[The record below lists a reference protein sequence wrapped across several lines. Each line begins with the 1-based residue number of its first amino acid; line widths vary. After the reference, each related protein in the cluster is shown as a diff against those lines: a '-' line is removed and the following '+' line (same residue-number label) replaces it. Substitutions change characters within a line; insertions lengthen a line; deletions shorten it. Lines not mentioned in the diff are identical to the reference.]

1 MKKILWLVIVLLLA
15 SLLYFKYKDYTKYNP
30 PTYFNYTINKAIDI
44 NYHNPKVVK
53 EYFENAYKIG
63 SFARQLWAIKGVD
76 INFISSENPDFIN
89 SYSYYQSL
97 VVNTQIIEQKLV
109 LSSELKKKGF
119 SNKEIEL
126 IEIEGGNPKKIE
138 KEKAYKTLLQ
148 LNNLT
153 SGDIGQEVWLLQ
165 KQLISMGY
173 KIPKDGLFG
182 NETLIAVIDLQ
193 KKNDLY
199 PSGEIDLATIKAL
212 IK

>member
-1 MKKILWLVIVLLLA
+1 MKKLLWFVIVLLLI
-15 SLLYFKYKDYTKYNP
+15 SILYFRYKDYTKYNP
-30 PTYFNYTINKAIDI
+30 PTYFNYTLNEAIDI
-44 NYHNPKVVK
+44 NYHNPIVVK

-63 SFARQLWAIKGVD
+63 GFARQLWANKGVN

-97 VVNTQIIEQKLV
+97 VINTQIIERKLV
-109 LSSELKKKGF
+109 LSGELKEKGF
-119 SNKEIEL
+119 SNKEIES
-126 IEIEGGNPKKIE
+126 IEKEGVNPKKIE
-138 KEKAYKTLLQ
+138 KEKAYNNLLQ

-153 SGDIGQEVWLLQ
+153 SGDIGQEVWQLQ

-182 NETLIAVIDLQ
+182 KETLIAIIDLQ

>member
-1 MKKILWLVIVLLLA
+1 MKKLLWLVIVILLA
-15 SLLYFKYKDYTKYNP
+15 SLLYFRYKDYTKYNP
-30 PTYFNYTINKAIDI
+30 PTYFNYTVNEAIDI

-53 EYFENAYKIG
+53 EYFENTYKIG
-63 SFARQLWAIKGVD
+63 SFARQLWTNKGVD
-76 INFISSENPDFIN
+76 INFIGSEDPDFIN
-89 SYSYYQSL
+89 SYNYYQSL
-97 VVNTQIIEQKLV
+97 VINTQILERKLV
-109 LSSELKKKGF
+109 LSGELKEKGF
-119 SNKEIEL
+119 SNKEIES
-126 IEIEGGNPKKIE
+126 IEKDGVNPKKIE
-138 KEKAYKTLLQ
+138 KEKAYKNLLQ

-173 KIPKDGLFG
+173 KIPKDGVFG
-182 NETLIAVIDLQ
+182 GETLTAIIDLQ